1 MEYVSPSCRHDNIIA
16 ETLLNML
23 NLVPGHVTMWYQDC
37 WPNSKFES
45 SETSEKWAAMAEWLR
60 RLTRNQM
67 GSSRVG
73 SNPTRS
79 GSFFFCENSLELKT
93 FFGQNLD
100 KNDHDGIRT
109 HNLLIRS
116 QTPYPLGH
124 ATCALRA
131 KNRRYR
137 QACCLPVNDVIA
149 SCNCLVPWQLR
160 WPSG

>member
-1 MEYVSPSCRHDNIIA
+1 
-16 ETLLNML
+16 
-23 NLVPGHVTMWYQDC
+23 
-37 WPNSKFES
+37 
-45 SETSEKWAAMAEWLR
+45 MAEWLR

-93 FFGQNLD
+93 FFSQNLD

-124 ATCALRA
+124 ATDALRL
-131 KNRRYR
+131 KKGRYT
-137 QACCLPVNDVIA
+137 QGTFPDNE
-149 SCNCLVPWQLR
+149 
-160 WPSG
+160 

>member
-1 MEYVSPSCRHDNIIA
+1 
-16 ETLLNML
+16 
-23 NLVPGHVTMWYQDC
+23 
-37 WPNSKFES
+37 
-45 SETSEKWAAMAEWLR
+45 MAEWLR

-124 ATCALRA
+124 ATSAISCENKRYTRA
-131 KNRRYR
+131 AFHDNAEHDQITKRM
-137 QACCLPVNDVIA
+137 
-149 SCNCLVPWQLR
+149 S
-160 WPSG
+160 